1 MVIGLMVLLVE
12 SARVGDES
20 MLAVEEQAIVEQL
33 RSIGLS
39 VDDRFTWAFGCDQA
53 KIEVRLVADE
63 YHIVSVELHCVDT
76 ARAIAICRGLPGL
89 RKFIVNDREMKL

>member
-39 VDDRFTWAFGCDQA
+39 VDDRFT
-53 KIEVRLVADE
+53 
-63 YHIVSVELHCVDT
+63 
-76 ARAIAICRGLPGL
+76 
-89 RKFIVNDREMKL
+89 

>member
-1 MVIGLMVLLVE
+1 MLSPSQFRISQIIWLTSLSAMVIGLMVLLVE

-39 VDDRFTWAFGCDQA
+39 VDDRFT
-53 KIEVRLVADE
+53 
-63 YHIVSVELHCVDT
+63 
-76 ARAIAICRGLPGL
+76 
-89 RKFIVNDREMKL
+89 